1 VSEQLTEAG
10 ADATAGE
17 KAAADVAEGMTE
29 SPSESHSASAEPD
42 QAEPKAPAN
51 EAHAHAGSSSSD
63 PTTTFGKLMVMAP
76 GEHHAEAG
84 AGIKEGLGLT
94 GAPRFSAMA
103 AVVALAAVIGAIG
116 GSLAT
121 IGMQHATADD
131 AASSANR
138 SFEAAVARI
147 DTEIGSLRTNIDH
160 IAKANAVQF
169 GKTGERLD
177 RMEKAQAEPTAKL
190 AKLSEAVDKLRAAPA
205 VAAPP
210 AAPSAAP
217 PVPMASAAPAV
228 PAVSK
233 DVTGSIP
240 APAAAAPRP
249 EIGRLPTVEG
259 WVLRDV
265 ADGGALIEGRP
276 GVYEVY
282 AGDPV
287 PGLGRVEAIRRQDG
301 RWVVVTSKG
310 LIVAR

>member
-1 VSEQLTEAG
+1 MSEQQTEAG
-10 ADATAGE
+10 VDAAAGEEATAG
-17 KAAADVAEGMTE
+17 VAEGATVG
-29 SPSESHSASAEPD
+29 PSEPHLASKMPD
-42 QAEPKAPAN
+42 GDEPKA
-51 EAHAHAGSSSSD
+51 HAGEAPAGAGSPRSD
-63 PTTTFGKLMVMAP
+63 RTATFGKLMIMAP
-76 GEHHAEAG
+76 HERHAEAG
-84 AGIKEGLGLT
+84 ADIKEGPGST
-94 GAPRFSAMA
+94 RVPRLSAMA
-103 AVVALAAVIGAIG
+103 AMVALTAAIGAIG

-121 IGMQHATADD
+121 IGLQHATAAD

-138 SFEAAVARI
+138 SFEAAVSRI
-147 DTEIGSLRTNIDH
+147 DTEIASLRINIDH
-160 IAKANAVQF
+160 VVKANAVQF

-177 RMEKAQAEPTAKL
+177 RMEKAQAEPTSKL
-190 AKLSEAVDKLRAAPA
+190 AKLTEAVDKLRAAP
-205 VAAPP
+205 PP
-210 AAPSAAP
+210 AAL
-217 PVPMASAAPAV
+217 PVPVASAAPATA
-228 PAVSK
+228 AVSK

-240 APAAAAPRP
+240 APAAPAAPKS

-310 LIVAR
+310 LIIAR

>member
-1 VSEQLTEAG
+1 MSEQQTEAG
-10 ADATAGE
+10 AEAAADE
-17 KAAADVAEGMTE
+17 KAAASIAEGAAAT
-29 SPSESHSASAEPD
+29 PSELHLASATPD
-42 QAEPKAPAN
+42 EPKAHAN
-51 EAHAHAGSSSSD
+51 EAPPADAGSSASD
-63 PTTTFGKLMVMAP
+63 HTMTFGKLMIMAP
-76 GEHHAEAG
+76 GDRHAEAG
-84 AGIKEGLGLT
+84 ADVKDDLGST
-94 GAPRFSAMA
+94 GTRRFSAMA
-103 AVVALAAVIGAIG
+103 AMVALAAMIGAIG

-121 IGMQHATADD
+121 IGLQHATADD

-138 SFEAAVARI
+138 TFEAAVARI
-147 DTEIGSLRTNIDH
+147 DTEIASLRTNIDH

-177 RMEKAQAEPTAKL
+177 RMEKAQAEPAAKL
-190 AKLSEAVDKLRAAPA
+190 AKLSEAVDKLRAVPP

-210 AAPSAAP
+210 A
-217 PVPMASAAPAV
+217 PVASAAPAM

-233 DVTGSIP
+233 DVTGSIS
-240 APAAAAPRP
+240 APAAPAAPKP